1 MAIRDVTPRHRP
13 RGENGDMGL
22 FVQRPEEPAEWAGIP
37 SEPERHETA
46 AERLADAAAVDLGLL
61 GGVELGGGAVESIV
75 IPVAP
80 VVEIAESQES
90 PADE

>member
-1 MAIRDVTPRHRP
+1 
-13 RGENGDMGL
+13 MGL

-37 SEPERHETA
+37 SEPARPETA
-46 AERLADAAAVDLGLL
+46 AERLADAAPADLGLL
-61 GGVELGGGAVESIV
+61 AGGELGGGAVESIV

-80 VVEIAESQES
+80 IIEIIESQES

>member
-1 MAIRDVTPRHRP
+1 
-13 RGENGDMGL
+13 MGL

-37 SEPERHETA
+37 SEPERAQSA

-61 GGVELGGGAVESIV
+61 GDGAVESIV